1 MYTELDGRA
10 AGLHAFCV
18 PVLFHQEDFLENY
31 GGAFSSRCSTRKPLY
46 EILVESLQTVGYT
59 RKQAFSVLGGSV
71 HSRGYAKN
79 CSFQDFS
86 GAVRSKGPTKN
97 QEEAFLVEC

>member
-1 MYTELDGRA
+1 MESCWQT
-10 AGLHAFCV
+10 
-18 PVLFHQEDFLENY
+18 FHQEDFLENY